1 MIKLNITKGEY
12 IMARVKMTEKEKQLG
27 QLYKRLK
34 IVLKAYNEGKTYKDY
49 ESIIYDLKTD

>member
-1 MIKLNITKGEY
+1 
-12 IMARVKMTEKEKQLG
+12 MARVKMTEKEKQLG

-49 ESIIYDLKTD
+49 ESIIYDLKKVKGDSYDYWKQFT